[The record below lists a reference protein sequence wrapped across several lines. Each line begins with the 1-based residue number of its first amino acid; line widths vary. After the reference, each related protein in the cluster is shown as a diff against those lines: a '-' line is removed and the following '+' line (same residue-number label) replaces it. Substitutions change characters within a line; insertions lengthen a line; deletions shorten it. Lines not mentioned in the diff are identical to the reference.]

1 MICRIGPVVI
11 KSAWIPASYAAFEPD
26 DCPNPH
32 VPALLRPVL
41 FGGTVAL
48 KKVSAFLLQAMQ
60 TDISRED
67 LLERMLNQYEVDRKT
82 AERDLEEILAT
93 FRKLGLIED

>member
-1 MICRIGPVVI
+1 MRAKQGFTIVEMAGDYMAMPTG
-11 KSAWIPASYAAFEPD
+11 SNMAT
-26 DCPNPH
+26 
-32 VPALLRPVL
+32 

-48 KKVSAFLLQAMQ
+48 NKVSAFLLQAMQ

-67 LLERMLNQYEVDRKT
+67 LLERMLNQYEVDRET